1 MLQLRG
7 LPVVPDPRP
16 SRRARLL
23 ETLALSKAEAML
35 VSHPPNV
42 RYLSG
47 FTGSN
52 ALLLVSP
59 KKSVLYTDPRY
70 GFQAS
75 TECDCAVKV
84 LTGST
89 WTDAVKDIKRR
100 RISRIALEA
109 ARVTHNQWL
118 EAAGILGKTTKLT
131 GVGALIDR
139 QRMVKSAS
147 EIELIRRSVLL
158 ASKVY
163 EKAIRKVKPETTE
176 MALAATIDFEMRK
189 HGASGPSFE
198 TIVAS
203 GAHSA
208 LPHAR
213 PRAVQVGR
221 DQLLLVDMGA
231 CLDGYAS
238 DMTRMAYL
246 GRPTAKA
253 TDLHSAVLEAQLAAI
268 GEVRAGVE
276 ARKVDEA
283 ARQSLKKRKLDKAF
297 MHSTGHGLGLEIH
310 EDPRIGRTSDD
321 KLEAGMVITIEPGA
335 YLEGYGGV
343 RIEDTILVTETG
355 AEVLTPTA
363 KELLVLAS

>member
-16 SRRARLL
+16 ARRARLL
-23 ETLALSKAEAML
+23 EMLALSKADAML

-70 GFQAS
+70 DFQAAA
-75 TECDCAVKV
+75 ECDCTVKV
-84 LTGST
+84 LAGPT
-89 WTDAVKDIKRR
+89 WADALKDINRR
-100 RISRIALEA
+100 RIPRIAFEA
-109 ARVTHNQWL
+109 TRVTHNQWL
-118 EAAGILGKTTKLT
+118 EAAGVLGKTTKLA

-139 QRMVKSAS
+139 QRMVKSTE

-163 EKAIRKVKPETTE
+163 EKAIRRVKPETTE
-176 MALAATIDFEMRK
+176 LALAALIDFEMRK
-189 HGASGPSFE
+189 AGASGPSFE

-203 GAHSA
+203 GEHSA

-213 PRAVQVGR
+213 PRPVAVGR
-221 DQLLLVDMGA
+221 DRLLLVDMGA
-231 CLDGYAS
+231 CLEGYAS

-246 GRPTAKA
+246 GRPTAQA

-268 GEVRAGVE
+268 GAVRPGVE

-283 ARQSLKKRKLDKAF
+283 ARRSLKRRKLDKAF

-310 EDPRIGRTSDD
+310 EDPRIGRISEDTI
-321 KLEAGMVITIEPGA
+321 EAGMVITIEPGA

-343 RIEDTILVTETG
+343 RIEDTVLVTETG
-355 AEVLTPTA
+355 AEVLTPTT

>member
-1 MLQLRG
+1 M
-7 LPVVPDPRP
+7 
-16 SRRARLL
+16 
-23 ETLALSKAEAML
+23 LALSKADAML

-70 GFQAS
+70 DFQAS
-75 TECDCAVKV
+75 AECDCKVKV
-84 LTGST
+84 LTGPT
-89 WTDAVKDIKRR
+89 WTDALKDVKRR
-100 RISRIALEA
+100 RLRRIALEA

-118 EAAGILGKTTKLT
+118 EAAGVLGKATKLT

-139 QRMVKSAS
+139 QRMVKSAG

-176 MALAATIDFEMRK
+176 LALAASIDFEMRK
-189 HGASGPSFE
+189 AGASGPSFE
-198 TIVAS
+198 TIVAA

-213 PRAVQVGR
+213 PRPVAVGK

-231 CLDGYAS
+231 CLEGYAS
-238 DMTRMAYL
+238 DMTRMAHL
-246 GRPTAKA
+246 GRPPAKA

-268 GEVRAGVE
+268 AEVRAGVE

-283 ARQSLKKRKLDKAF
+283 ARQSLKKRQLDKAF

-321 KLEAGMVITIEPGA
+321 TLEAGMVITIEPGA

-355 AEVLTPTA
+355 AEILTPTT
-363 KELLVLAS
+363 KELLVLPS

>member
-35 VSHPPNV
+35 VSHLPNV

-59 KKSVLYTDPRY
+59 KKSILYTDPRY
-70 GFQAS
+70 DFQAS
-75 TECDCAVKV
+75 AECDCAVKV
-84 LTGST
+84 LTGPT
-89 WTDAVKDIKRR
+89 WTDALKDIARKRIGR
-100 RISRIALEA
+100 VAFEA
-109 ARVTHNQWL
+109 TRVTHNQWL

-176 MALAATIDFEMRK
+176 LALAATIDFDMRK
-189 HGASGPSFE
+189 LGASGPSFE

-238 DMTRMAYL
+238 DMTRMAHL

-268 GEVRAGVE
+268 GMVRAGVE

-283 ARQSLKKRKLDKAF
+283 ARQCLKKRKLDKAF

-310 EDPRIGRTSDD
+310 EDPRIGRTSADT
-321 KLEAGMVITIEPGA
+321 LEAGMVITIEPGA

-355 AEVLTPTA
+355 AEILTPTA
-363 KELLVLAS
+363 KELLVIAS